1 MGFREDPQHN
11 PYEQIYQ
18 SDMKYFQEYLNSTA
32 KYEFNGINLNWPYY
46 FTKNQ
51 PSSNWFST
59 IFLSTSHPFAC
70 WFTAVSQM
78 PDFLSIL
85 ALIFQ
90 TLNES
95 FIKPL
100 ISHFYY
106 FKSIL
111 ISLFRPLIYNIETLI
126 INKFVGQL
134 FLFFCSRLLH
144 TIHSF
149 CQKPLL
155 LPLKRSFAYSFPIYF
170 LFFLL
175 PFRKIVLNKLFK
187 IPELNNFL
195 HNIFYSIISSF
206 FCRENHFLTL
216 IHSYLDFILKIIDS

>member
-1 MGFREDPQHN
+1 MGFREEPQLN

-59 IFLSTSHPFAC
+59 IFLSTFTPFCLLICSCKSNA
-70 WFTAVSQM
+70 W
-78 PDFLSIL
+78 LSINFG
-85 ALIFQ
+85 IDFPNPEWVIHQ
-90 TLNES
+90 TFNQS

-134 FLFFCSRLLH
+134 FPFFFVADFSTQSILSPKSL
-144 TIHSF
+144 
-149 CQKPLL
+149 
-155 LPLKRSFAYSFPIYF
+155 YYF
-170 LFFLL
+170 L
-175 PFRKIVLNKLFK
+175 
-187 IPELNNFL
+187 
-195 HNIFYSIISSF
+195 
-206 FCRENHFLTL
+206 
-216 IHSYLDFILKIIDS
+216 